1 MNKTQFIDFDFSS
14 DIDFYTGWEM
24 RKDTMKYVNNFA
36 APNVEIHCVY
46 STGLPTVEVL
56 DYEKSDNLD
65 GDPKLI
71 YGDGDGTVNLK
82 SLLGCTY
89 WRDHQKKPI
98 LTYEIKNAEHLQ
110 ILGHP
115 SAVDYVLNVLTKN

>member
-1 MNKTQFIDFDFSS
+1 
-14 DIDFYTGWEM
+14 M
-24 RKDTMKYVNNFA
+24 RKDAMPYVQNFT
-36 APNVEIHCVY
+36 APNVEIHSIY

-56 DYEKSDNLD
+56 EYAKSDYPE

-71 YGDGDGTVNLK
+71 YGDGDGTVNLR

-89 WRDHQKKPI
+89 WRGQQKKPI
-98 LTYEIKNAEHLQ
+98 ITYEIKNAEHLQ

-115 SAVDYVLNVLTKN
+115 AAVDYVVNVLTKS